1 MGRKGILINYDF
13 CTGCHSCEVSCRVE
27 HGYPDDQ
34 GGVIVVQVG
43 PWEDGPDRYQYSFVP
58 VITDQCDQCFE
69 RVDAGKDPACV
80 HHCQAFAMKYGR
92 IDDLSKEVDEG
103 SKFILY
109 YL

>member
-1 MGRKGILINYDF
+1 MCSSDL
-13 CTGCHSCEVSCRVE
+13 
-27 HGYPDDQ
+27 
-34 GGVIVVQVG
+34 
-43 PWEDGPDRYQYSFVP
+43 
-58 VITDQCDQCFE
+58 DQCFE